1 MFKVSPRLSSMPPRG
16 RPFNQCK
23 AFTSIFSYRRKDTW
37 HGRSSPYWTLHW
49 QKYFEWIIIISGTH
63 SIVGSPLRIYNWHK
77 KKGREIAVFVENI
90 KLHSTRAILSKSL
103 LLLYSRRSHKW
114 RTQDIECTQAFLS
127 KPTLVLL
134 QMRFNHI
141 KMLQVISHAVSYLQ
155 SRQPY
160 IQGASFA
167 FNWISNKFKWQ
178 RKLWNKKGA
187 LPPKYSKHGE
197 LQSRMASRLFD
208 LSLFFLW
215 SPEAYP
221 QGMLARGRI
230 PCVRKIA
237 FRRSFQLLIFLPT
250 GKLVSFVDAAPE
262 EFLKYQPQS
271 PFPLSILKK
280 ASLGEIKPSNH
291 CLASQSINTSW
302 MNHINSLK

>member
-1 MFKVSPRLSSMPPRG
+1 MQGFYIYFPIPAQRHVAWKVFSLLNPALA
-16 RPFNQCK
+16 K
-23 AFTSIFSYRRKDTW
+23 IFWMNYNYIR
-37 HGRSSPYWTLHW
+37 YTLHCRIAATYW
-49 QKYFEWIIIISGTH
+49 QLTW
-63 SIVGSPLRIYNWHK
+63 K
-77 KKGREIAVFVENI
+77 KKSREIAVFVENI
-90 KLHSTRAILSKSL
+90 KWHTTRAILSKSL

-141 KMLQVISHAVSYLQ
+141 KVLQVISHAVSYLNEDNHTSKELLVLSIEFQ
-155 SRQPY
+155 TNLNDKESY
-160 IQGASFA
+160 EI
-167 FNWISNKFKWQ
+167 
-178 RKLWNKKGA
+178 KKVLCHRNIVNTESYRVEWPVG
-187 LPPKYSKHGE
+187 YSIY
-197 LQSRMASRLFD
+197 LL
-208 LSLFFLW
+208 FLW

>member
-37 HGRSSPYWTLHW
+37 HGRSFPCWTLHW

-90 KLHSTRAILSKSL
+90 KLHTTRAILSKSL

-134 QMRFNHI
+134 QMRFNYI

-160 IQGASFA
+160 IQGASCA

-187 LPPKYSKHGE
+187 LPPKYSKHRE

-208 LSLFFLW
+208 LSLFFME
-215 SPEAYP
+215 S
-221 QGMLARGRI
+221 G
-230 PCVRKIA
+230 
-237 FRRSFQLLIFLPT
+237 SLPS
-250 GKLVSFVDAAPE
+250 G
-262 EFLKYQPQS
+262 
-271 PFPLSILKK
+271 
-280 ASLGEIKPSNH
+280 H
-291 CLASQSINTSW
+291 ASQRANTMRKENCLSPQLSAA
-302 MNHINSLK
+302 NLFAYG

>member
-1 MFKVSPRLSSMPPRG
+1 MQGFYIYFPIPAQRHVAWKVFSLLNPALA
-16 RPFNQCK
+16 K
-23 AFTSIFSYRRKDTW
+23 IFWMNYNYIR
-37 HGRSSPYWTLHW
+37 YTLHCRIAATYW
-49 QKYFEWIIIISGTH
+49 QLTW
-63 SIVGSPLRIYNWHK
+63 K

-90 KLHSTRAILSKSL
+90 KWHTTRPILSKSL

-141 KMLQVISHAVSYLQ
+141 KMLQVISHAVSYLNEDNHTSKELLVLSIEFQ
-155 SRQPY
+155 TNLNDKESY
-160 IQGASFA
+160 EI
-167 FNWISNKFKWQ
+167 
-178 RKLWNKKGA
+178 KKVLCHRNIVNTESYRVEWPVG
-187 LPPKYSKHGE
+187 YSIY
-197 LQSRMASRLFD
+197 LL
-208 LSLFFLW
+208 FLW

>member
-1 MFKVSPRLSSMPPRG
+1 MQGFYIYFPIPAQRHVAWKVFSLLNPALA
-16 RPFNQCK
+16 K
-23 AFTSIFSYRRKDTW
+23 IFWMNYNYIR
-37 HGRSSPYWTLHW
+37 YTLHCRIAATYW
-49 QKYFEWIIIISGTH
+49 QLTW
-63 SIVGSPLRIYNWHK
+63 K
-77 KKGREIAVFVENI
+77 KKSREIAVFVENI
-90 KLHSTRAILSKSL
+90 KWHTTRAILSKSL

-141 KMLQVISHAVSYLQ
+141 KMLQVISHAVSYLNEDNHTSKELLVLSIEFQ
-155 SRQPY
+155 TNLNDKESY
-160 IQGASFA
+160 EI
-167 FNWISNKFKWQ
+167 
-178 RKLWNKKGA
+178 KKVLCHRNIVNTESYRVEWPVG
-187 LPPKYSKHGE
+187 YSIY
-197 LQSRMASRLFD
+197 LL
-208 LSLFFLW
+208 FLW

>member
-1 MFKVSPRLSSMPPRG
+1 MQGFYIYFLIPAQRHVAW
-16 RPFNQCK
+16 K
-23 AFTSIFSYRRKDTW
+23 AFSLLNPALAKIFWMNYNYIR
-37 HGRSSPYWTLHW
+37 YTLHC
-49 QKYFEWIIIISGTH
+49 
-63 SIVGSPLRIYNWHK
+63 RIAATYLQLTL

-90 KLHSTRAILSKSL
+90 KLHTTRAILSKSL

-160 IQGASFA
+160 IQGASCA

-187 LPPKYSKHGE
+187 LPPKYSKHRE

-208 LSLFFLW
+208 LSLFF
-215 SPEAYP
+215 Y
-221 QGMLARGRI
+221 G
-230 PCVRKIA
+230 VRKLTLRA
-237 FRRSFQLLIFLPT
+237 
-250 GKLVSFVDAAPE
+250 
-262 EFLKYQPQS
+262 
-271 PFPLSILKK
+271 
-280 ASLGEIKPSNH
+280 
-291 CLASQSINTSW
+291 C
-302 MNHINSLK
+302 

>member
-1 MFKVSPRLSSMPPRG
+1 
-16 RPFNQCK
+16 
-23 AFTSIFSYRRKDTW
+23 
-37 HGRSSPYWTLHW
+37 
-49 QKYFEWIIIISGTH
+49 
-63 SIVGSPLRIYNWHK
+63 
-77 KKGREIAVFVENI
+77 
-90 KLHSTRAILSKSL
+90 
-103 LLLYSRRSHKW
+103 
-114 RTQDIECTQAFLS
+114 
-127 KPTLVLL
+127 
-134 QMRFNHI
+134 
-141 KMLQVISHAVSYLQ
+141 
-155 SRQPY
+155 
-160 IQGASFA
+160 
-167 FNWISNKFKWQ
+167 
-178 RKLWNKKGA
+178 
-187 LPPKYSKHGE
+187 
-197 LQSRMASRLFD
+197 MASRLFD

-291 CLASQSINTSW
+291 CLASQSINTS
-302 MNHINSLK
+302 

>member
-1 MFKVSPRLSSMPPRG
+1 MEGLFPAEP
-16 RPFNQCK
+16 C
-23 AFTSIFSYRRKDTW
+23 TSKIFWMNYNYIR
-37 HGRSSPYWTLHW
+37 YTLHCRIAATYW
-49 QKYFEWIIIISGTH
+49 QLTW
-63 SIVGSPLRIYNWHK
+63 K
-77 KKGREIAVFVENI
+77 KKGREIAVFAENI
-90 KLHSTRAILSKSL
+90 KWHTTRAILSKSL

-141 KMLQVISHAVSYLQ
+141 KMLQVISHAVSYLNEDNHTSKELLVLSVEFQ
-155 SRQPY
+155 TNLNDKESY
-160 IQGASFA
+160 EI
-167 FNWISNKFKWQ
+167 
-178 RKLWNKKGA
+178 KKVLCHRNIVNTDSYRVEWPVG
-187 LPPKYSKHGE
+187 YSIY
-197 LQSRMASRLFD
+197 LL
-208 LSLFFLW
+208 FLW